1 MSHYHLLSESGIELR
16 RAEPQDANFIY
27 QWENDP
33 TVWRVSGTFA
43 PYSLFQIEQSLI
55 GDNDIT
61 SDKQLRLM
69 VFAAGISE
77 YSSDPPCG
85 CIDIF
90 NYDPINQRAELGIY
104 IEKSA
109 RNHGIARKALFMV
122 IRYLFDTLLLHQIHC
137 SIAKN
142 NTYSI
147 KLFTKAGFKPCGTHR
162 DWIKTPDGY
171 IDVIDYQFINPQYR
185 LWQ

>member
-1 MSHYHLLSESGIELR
+1 MSNYHFLRESGIELR
-16 RAEPQDANFIY
+16 RAEPIDAALIY
-27 QWENDP
+27 EWENDSD
-33 TVWRVSGTFA
+33 VWHVSGTFA

-61 SDKQLRLM
+61 SDKQIRLM
-69 VFAAGISE
+69 IDFEDRDS
-77 YSSDPPCG
+77 PCG

-104 IEKSA
+104 IEKLS
-109 RNHGIARKALFMV
+109 RNRGIAKQTLIMV
-122 IRYLFDTLLLHQIHC
+122 VRYLFNTLLLHQIFC
-137 SIAKN
+137 SIAAN

-147 KLFTKAGFKPCGTHR
+147 QLFTRVGFRQCGIHK
-162 DWIKTPDGY
+162 DWIKTPCGY